1 MLSARPGVFSRWRKS
16 GGRQEAKS
24 ARGEEYTDVA
34 AVNPDVV
41 FRIPELLTTL
51 DAIKSEYY
59 LNNHGHCWSAYAN
72 REISGILASSTFLFF
87 FVLH

>member
-1 MLSARPGVFSRWRKS
+1 MLTVIYLLTCLPYGMLSARPGVFSRWRKS

-24 ARGEEYTDVA
+24 ARGEAYNDVF
-34 AVNPDVV
+34 NPDVV

-59 LNNHGHCWSAYAN
+59 LNNHGHC
-72 REISGILASSTFLFF
+72 
-87 FVLH
+87 

>member
-1 MLSARPGVFSRWRKS
+1 MLTVTYLLTCLPYGMLSARPGVFSRWRKS

-24 ARGEEYTDVA
+24 ARGEEYIDVA
-34 AVNPDVV
+34 AVNPEV

-59 LNNHGHCWSAYAN
+59 LNNHGLC
-72 REISGILASSTFLFF
+72 
-87 FVLH
+87 